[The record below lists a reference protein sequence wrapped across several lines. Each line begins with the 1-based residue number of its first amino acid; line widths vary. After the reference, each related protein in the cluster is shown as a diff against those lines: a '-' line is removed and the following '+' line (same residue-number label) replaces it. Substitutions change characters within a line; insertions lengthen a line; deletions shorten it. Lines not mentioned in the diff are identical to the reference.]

1 MKYKSCK
8 LSITCI
14 GFSLTALLVGEKLP
28 PDAEIDVSSTL
39 IAFNL
44 LE

>member
-8 LSITCI
+8 LIITCI
-14 GFSLTALLVGEKLP
+14 VFSLTALLVGEKLP
-28 PDAEIDVSSTL
+28 PDAEIDVSTIS